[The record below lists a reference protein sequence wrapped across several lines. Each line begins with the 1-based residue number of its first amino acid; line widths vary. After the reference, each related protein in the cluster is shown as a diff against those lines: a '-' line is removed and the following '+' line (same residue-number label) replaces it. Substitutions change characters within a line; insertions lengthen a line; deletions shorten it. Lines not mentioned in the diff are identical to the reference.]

1 MVIGISGKKR
11 SGKDTVGGMVIDLL
25 HNRRSPLP
33 ARRVAFADELKRE
46 VSEVTGVSLAEIE
59 MDKDRWRPMLQWW
72 GVEFRR
78 YYNGE
83 DYWIRQMRLNLCSN
97 ADDEDGSMFS
107 VITDVRLKN
116 EADYI
121 RDHGGFLIRVNRE
134 TSNDDSHSSETEL
147 DDYNRFHRVIE
158 NNGSLDDLREK
169 VQEVMDSM
177 RIVDMWGVDLFTAS
191 R

>member
-11 SGKDTVGGMVIDLL
+11 SGKDTVGGMVIDLF

-83 DYWIRQMRLNLCSN
+83 DYWIRRMRLNLCAN

-177 RIVDMWGVDLFTAS
+177 RIVDMWGVDAFTAS

>member
-1 MVIGISGKKR
+1 MVIGVSGKKR

-83 DYWIRQMRLNLCSN
+83 DYWIRQMRLNLCAN

-177 RIVDMWGVDLFTAS
+177 RIVDMWGVDAFTAS